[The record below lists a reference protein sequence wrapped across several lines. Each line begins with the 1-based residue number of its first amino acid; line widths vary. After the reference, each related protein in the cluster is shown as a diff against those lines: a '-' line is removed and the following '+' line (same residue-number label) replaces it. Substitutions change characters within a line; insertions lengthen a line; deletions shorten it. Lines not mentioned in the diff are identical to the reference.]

1 MNRSSPPQSASGGE
15 KFQRGLAALQAGNL
29 NEAERQLRAVTRDQ
43 PNHVPALNLLGVV
56 LGRLGRNAEALT
68 SYDRALAVAPHS
80 PEAWYGRAMT
90 LLALGRPHDSVASFE
105 RVLAAKPDF
114 AQVHLLRAKLLADLG
129 RREDALVAI
138 DKLLAIAPGLAEAW
152 LGRSNILF
160 EAGRYEEALAAA
172 AKSVSLKPGLAEA
185 WHARGNALNELKR
198 HDEALAVYDKAL
210 ALNPMFA
217 GAWHGRGNALN
228 ELRRCDDALAAYD
241 KALAL
246 APALAEA
253 WLGRGN
259 VFNLLKRPRE
269 ALAAFDRAAAINS
282 RSAEIWL
289 GRGNALCELKRFGDA
304 TAAYEKAQALNPEL
318 AEAFVGCGNVFVQ
331 LKDPAK
337 AGIAYARG
345 LALNPRVKYLMGD
358 HVHVKLQLSDWT
370 NLSAETSELVAAVR
384 AAEPAT
390 APFQFLAISSSA
402 ADQLQCA
409 ERFMADQP
417 AFPAV
422 WRGDP
427 YTHDRIRV
435 GYFSADLCRHP
446 VGQLA
451 VGLFENHNRSRFETT
466 AISFSPDDGS
476 DLRRRMTAA
485 FEHFIDVNAM
495 EDADVAALIR
505 AREIDIVVDLTG
517 LTRYNRFSV
526 LSRRVAPVQVNFLGY
541 PGTMGHPCMDY
552 VIADRTIIP
561 EEHFQHYIEHVV
573 WLPETYQANDD
584 KIVISERRPTRRECD
599 LPDGAFVFC
608 CFNNTYKITPAIF
621 DVWMRLLGG
630 VPDSV
635 LWLIGANATAEAN
648 LRREAERRGVA
659 AGRLIFAPKMPL
671 ADHLARSSHADLFL
685 DTMPYNAHTTGS
697 DALRAGV
704 PLLTCLGSTFASR
717 VAASLVKAV
726 GLDELIAGSLGDY
739 EALALKLA
747 GDPAYLRAL
756 RDRLAR
762 NRDTYPL
769 FDTARFTRHI
779 EAAYTTMWQRQ
790 QSGSEP
796 RAFAV
801 DANFDEAGDSAI

>member
-1 MNRSSPPQSASGGE
+1 LNRSSPPPSASDGE

-56 LGRLGRNAEALT
+56 LGRLGRNAEALI
-68 SYDRALAVAPHS
+68 SYDRALAAAPHS

-90 LLALGRPHDSVASFE
+90 LLALGRPHDSIASFE

-114 AQVHLLRAKLLADLG
+114 AQVHLLRAKLLGDLG
-129 RREDALVAI
+129 RRENALDAI

-160 EAGRYEEALAAA
+160 EAKRYEEALTAAA
-172 AKSVSLKPGLAEA
+172 RSVSIKPDFAES

-198 HDEALAVYDKAL
+198 HDEALAAYDKAL
-210 ALNPMFA
+210 ALNPTFA
-217 GAWHGRGNALN
+217 GAWHGRGNVLN
-228 ELRRCDDALAAYD
+228 ELRRSDDALAAYD

-246 APALAEA
+246 APTLAEA

-269 ALAAFDRAAAINS
+269 ALGAFHRAAAINS
-282 RSAEIWL
+282 TSAEIWL
-289 GRGNALCELKRFGDA
+289 GRGNALCELKCYGDA
-304 TAAYEKAQALNPEL
+304 VAAYEKALALNPGL
-318 AEAFVGCGNVFVQ
+318 AEAFVGCGNIYVQ

-337 AGIAYARG
+337 AHVAYERA
-345 LALNPRVKYLMGD
+345 LALNSRVKYVMGD
-358 HVHVKLQLSDWT
+358 HLHVKLQLSDWS
-370 NLSAETSELVAAVR
+370 NLTAEISELVAAVH
-384 AAEPAT
+384 AAESAT
-390 APFQFLAISSSA
+390 APFQFLAISSAA

-409 ERFMADQP
+409 KRYMADQP

-422 WRGDP
+422 WRGEV
-427 YTHDRIRV
+427 YAHDRIRL
-435 GYFSADLCRHP
+435 GYFSADLCNHP

-451 VGLFENHNRSRFETT
+451 VGLFEAHDKSRFEST

-476 DLRRRMTAA
+476 DLRRRMMAT
-485 FEHFIDVNAM
+485 FEHFVDVNAM
-495 EDADVAALIR
+495 DDAEVAALIR

-541 PGTMGHPCMDY
+541 PGTMGHGCMDY
-552 VIADRTIIP
+552 IIADPTIIP
-561 EEHFQHYIEHVV
+561 KDHFQYYTERVV
-573 WLPETYQANDD
+573 WLPDIYQANDN
-584 KIVISERRPTRRECD
+584 KIAISERKPRRECG
-599 LPDGAFVFC
+599 LPDGTFVFC

-621 DVWMRLLGG
+621 DVWMRLLTA

-635 LWLIGANATAEAN
+635 LWLIATNADAETN

-671 ADHLARSSHADLFL
+671 PDHLARSSHADLFL

-704 PLLTCLGSTFASR
+704 PLLTCVGSTFASR
-717 VAASLVKAV
+717 VAASLVRAV
-726 GLDELIAGSLGDY
+726 GLGELATGSLQDY
-739 EALALKLA
+739 EATALKLA
-747 GDPAYLRAL
+747 RYPAYLRGL
-756 RDRLAR
+756 RERLAR
-762 NRDTYPL
+762 NRDSHPL
-769 FDTARFTRHI
+769 FDTERFARHI
-779 EAAYTTMWQRQ
+779 EAAYTMMWQLRQ
-790 QSGSEP
+790 KGEAP
-796 RAFAV
+796 TAFVVDPIPKAGKGAV
-801 DANFDEAGDSAI
+801 